1 MPFPIDEKYLVE
13 TEEKL
18 DGRLPHYFREKL
30 KVENG
35 GEVEI
40 KGNSWEI
47 YPVYDTSDRTRI
59 KRTCNNII
67 SETESA
73 REWYGFPEEAIAI
86 GENGSGDRLVIFRQ
100 SRSKYGEE
108 IFIWNHETLKLT
120 SVAKNFKKLLNSE
133 A

>member
-1 MPFPIDEKYLVE
+1 MPFPIEEKYIVE

-18 DGRLPHYFREKL
+18 KGRLPHYFREKM
-30 KVENG
+30 KGENG
-35 GEVEI
+35 GEIEL
-40 KGNSWEI
+40 KGDSWEI
-47 YPVYDTSDRTRI
+47 FPIYDSSDRTRI

-67 SETESA
+67 SETGYA

-86 GENGSGDRLVIFRQ
+86 GENGSGDRLVLFRE

-108 IFIWNHETLKLT
+108 IFIWNHETQKLT
-120 SVAKNFKKLLNSE
+120 SVAKNFKKLVNDK